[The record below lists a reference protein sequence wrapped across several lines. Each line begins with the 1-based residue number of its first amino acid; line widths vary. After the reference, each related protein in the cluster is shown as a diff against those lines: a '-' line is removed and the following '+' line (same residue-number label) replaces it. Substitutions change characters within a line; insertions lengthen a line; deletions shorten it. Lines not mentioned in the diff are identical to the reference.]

1 MPTNAALPQAA
12 GFRLQERSGFCSCDP
27 MIEGCQG
34 QSYRVDR
41 CKEGIAGTDI
51 SFRFGIVEIVTG
63 CRTSVQKRWQV
74 TGIR

>member
-1 MPTNAALPQAA
+1 
-12 GFRLQERSGFCSCDP
+12 